1 MRQKRISF
9 LIRQLKAG
17 KKEFFDEFYETTR
30 PAVFYII
37 RKYTA
42 DFALAEDIMQEA
54 YISYLNNLDKVDE
67 TRNPVSYLMT
77 LVRNKTID
85 ALRKLTPE
93 TTEVE
98 AEKINLQTTD
108 TYSSDMPLLAYAK
121 KMLTDEEYYILI
133 MTTVYGYR
141 RVEVAKKLNRP
152 VTTVNRKY
160 NVILKKIEKYY
171 DEVYYEKD

>member
-77 LVRNKTID
+77 LVKNKTID

-121 KMLTDEEYYILI
+121 KMLTYEEYYILI
-133 MTTVYGYR
+133 MTAVYGYR

-171 DEVYYEKD
+171 AEVYYEKD